1 MSLCKPLGA
10 SQGGTR
16 CSFLSIRAFL
26 RDLGIKKRDNGG
38 DPVSGKSRWS
48 LFLFEHTAFRKG

>member
-10 SQGGTR
+10 YQGGTR

-38 DPVSGKSRWS
+38 RPVIREVTLVPIS
-48 LFLFEHTAFRKG
+48 F